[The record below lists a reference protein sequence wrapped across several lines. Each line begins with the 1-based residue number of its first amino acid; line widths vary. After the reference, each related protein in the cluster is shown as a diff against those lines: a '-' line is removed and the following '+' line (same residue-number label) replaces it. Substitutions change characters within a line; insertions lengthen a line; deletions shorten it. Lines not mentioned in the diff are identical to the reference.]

1 MTEEGFYINQ
11 EDYEGL
17 RTVTIYMDD
26 EGDECVTVDMA
37 QVDGKWVLAALYPP
51 GPFAPSY
58 HFSEVS
64 EHSRV
69 TCVKEYCNMVPPDF
83 VDVDPVGMTPTHV
96 NEGFR
101 RIGVEGWTSAYE
113 WSREEHDWVLKEVV
127 E

>member
-1 MTEEGFYINQ
+1 MTEEEFYISQ
-11 EDYEGL
+11 DEYDGL

-26 EGDECVTVDMA
+26 DDGESVSVTMG
-37 QVDGKWVLAALYPP
+37 QVDGKWVLVAFYPS

-101 RIGVEGWTSAYE
+101 CIGVEGWTSAYE
-113 WSREEHDWVLKEVV
+113 WSREKHDWVLKEVV